1 MEVVGAHGERLVL
14 SKASEN
20 NQVHLLYSLSLSP
33 FFRSVISVSVLFHYN

>member
-20 NQVHLLYSLSLSP
+20 NQITIFFTLCHCHLFSEA
-33 FFRSVISVSVLFHYN
+33 